1 MEFNMESD
9 IKTVISVCMGSSCFS
24 RGNNE
29 SIELI
34 KKYISDYN
42 LSERVILKGNLCHAN
57 CSLGPN
63 MSIGDNMYQGILPEN
78 IYDIMKSAFPSERKE

>member
-1 MEFNMESD
+1 MEND
-9 IKTVISVCMGSSCFS
+9 KKTVISVCMGSSCFS

-42 LSERVILKGNLCHAN
+42 LSERVILRGNLCHGN

-78 IYDIMKSAFPSERKE
+78 IYDIMNSAFSSEVKE

>member
-1 MEFNMESD
+1 MESD

-78 IYDIMKSAFPSERKE
+78 IYAVFND

>member
-1 MEFNMESD
+1 MESD
-9 IKTVISVCMGSSCFS
+9 NKTVISVCMGSSCFS

-42 LSERVILKGNLCHAN
+42 LSGKVILKGNLCHGN

-63 MSIGDNMYQGILPEN
+63 MSIGDDMYQGILPEN
-78 IYDIMKSAFPSERKE
+78 IYDIMNSAFSSEVKE